1 MNAYIIKALLTLWD
15 GDTIDATLDVVADNE
30 RDAFAAAEGYSFPDA
45 LVPVVKVQAWSSE
58 YKGEVPCDEDDH
70 TAEVLG
76 CTYRPSGVFAY

>member
-30 RDAFAAAEGYSFPDA
+30 RDAFAAADGYAFPDA
-45 LVPVVKVQAWSSE
+45 LVPVVNVHAWSSE
-58 YKGEVPCDEDDH
+58 CRGEVPCDEDDH

-76 CTYRPSGVFAY
+76 CTYKPVGEFVC

>member
-1 MNAYIIKALLTLWD
+1 MNAYIIRALLTLWD

-45 LVPVVKVQAWSSE
+45 LVPVVNVQAWSSE
-58 YKGEVPCDEDDH
+58 CRGEVPCDEDDH

-76 CTYRPSGVFAY
+76 CTYKLSGVFAY